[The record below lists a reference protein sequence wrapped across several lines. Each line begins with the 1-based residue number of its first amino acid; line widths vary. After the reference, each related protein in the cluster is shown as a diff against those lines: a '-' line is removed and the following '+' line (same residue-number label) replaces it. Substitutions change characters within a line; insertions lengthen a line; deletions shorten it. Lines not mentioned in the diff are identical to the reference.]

1 MTGGKK
7 QGGRP
12 SGNKPGGTKPRQK
25 IRITRE
31 TGQRRG
37 GESGEDVTAAPAAGG
52 YFDVRPA
59 QLPHWL
65 DSLSALTKPGV
76 RGFPEVD
83 AAQVVLAQTMRKDR
97 VRGEVLDLTAQGGLL
112 ASLPGVTLRA
122 VEGAAAAL
130 TVLRAAG
137 LDAHAAAP
145 GEDLSGHWPERAR
158 TVALV
163 LAGDRGNAY
172 AQAQV
177 AWAHACTPPG
187 GTLYLAGDRDKGFD
201 RYVRQAGAAFGTG
214 EVIARDGGMRVARL
228 IRRPGPTPPL
238 PEPEG
243 YEAFGVRVVGLPGVF
258 SAAKPDKAT
267 GILLTRLADL
277 DLTGQRVIDLG
288 CGAGLIGAGAAS
300 RGAQVTLVT
309 GPVNLPDPAGMSVV
323 HIESALQLHD
333 AVVDAAQAADVVVM
347 TAAVADY
354 RAAEAATEK
363 QAKVAGDVTIHLT
376 PNPDILAELGRDK
389 GARVL
394 VGFAMETHAGVERA
408 AGKAQRKNADFILL
422 NYPTREGTA
431 FGGDDNQVTLVRADG
446 THEDWPRTSKR
457 EVARRL
463 LDEALRVRAAR
474 PQA

>member
-137 LDAHAAAP
+137 LDAHAATP
-145 GEDLSGHWPERAR
+145 GEDLSARWPERAR

-201 RYVRQAGAAFGTG
+201 RYVRQAGAAFGSG
-214 EVIARDGGMRVARL
+214 EVVARDGGMRVAKL
-228 IRRPGPTPPL
+228 VRRPGPTPPL
-238 PEPEG
+238 PEPET
-243 YEAFGVRVVGLPGVF
+243 YEAFGVQVVGLPGVF

-267 GILLTRLADL
+267 SILLTQLADL
-277 DLTGQRVIDLG
+277 DLTGQRVLDLG
-288 CGAGLIGAGAAS
+288 CGAGLIGAWAAS
-300 RGAQVTLVT
+300 RGGQVTLGDGDLQSVRSSERT
-309 GPVNLPDPAGMSVV
+309 LAANALPGEVIHSD
-323 HIESALQLHD
+323 
-333 AVVDAAQAADVVVM
+333 VDAALGERQFDVMLTNPPFHVGRGVVLDVAREFIATAGRRLVPGGRMYLVANEPLPYEQA
-347 TAAVADY
+347 
-354 RAAEAATEK
+354 
-363 QAKVAGDVTIHLT
+363 
-376 PNPDILAELGRDK
+376 LG
-389 GARVL
+389 AL
-394 VGFAMETHAGVERA
+394 
-408 AGKAQRKNADFILL
+408 
-422 NYPTREGTA
+422 GT
-431 FGGDDNQVTLVRADG
+431 V
-446 THEDWPRTSKR
+446 R
-457 EVARRL
+457 EVVREQGFKVLELRRA
-463 LDEALRVRAAR
+463 E
-474 PQA
+474 